1 MCYNIESLEEIM
13 NLENIDK
20 IKKDLEKR
28 KMNNKNYFWIL
39 SIFVLTVI
47 IVFYSFETNNGI
59 MAQQKISTELVVQNQ
74 ANIHQNTAE
83 QKIKKEKTVPKQELS
98 NEELLKD
105 AIVKEIIEK
114 NIKGNNKR
122 NGENPV
128 DGPIDDNI
136 LINDEEQ
143 LLLAEKEILEE
154 DTMDESENEE
164 IKIQEQPKI
173 QEHIEIKAQ
182 PKELPTIKATTPIP
196 ETVVENK
203 TAIPSKTSA
212 VFEPKTNFNTYKCYS
227 ILPAKAS
234 FIQSCEESL
243 NEFLSANTAASRL
256 EIIGIIDLEDVKNLS
271 NKSDANQEQ
280 LAKSRTDNVRN
291 YLKNKTKFSLSEHSY
306 YLKTELPTRGFIIR
320 AYH

>member
-1 MCYNIESLEEIM
+1 
-13 NLENIDK
+13 
-20 IKKDLEKR
+20 
-28 KMNNKNYFWIL
+28 
-39 SIFVLTVI
+39 
-47 IVFYSFETNNGI
+47 

-74 ANIHQNTAE
+74 ATINQNAPE
-83 QKIKKEKTVPKQELS
+83 QKIKKEKAVPKQELS
-98 NEELLKD
+98 NEERVKD

-114 NIKGNNKR
+114 NIKGNIKR

-128 DGPIDDNI
+128 DGPIDDDI

-143 LLLAEKEILEE
+143 LLLAEKEVLEE
-154 DTMDESENEE
+154 GTMDESENEE
-164 IKIQEQPKI
+164 IKLKEQPTVQK
-173 QEHIEIKAQ
+173 HIEIKTL
-182 PKELPTIKATTPIP
+182 PKELPTIKEATPIQ

-203 TAIPSKTSA
+203 TALPIKTNA

-243 NEFLSANTAASRL
+243 NEFLSANTTASRL

-271 NKSDANQEQ
+271 NKSDANQEL
-280 LAKSRTDNVRN
+280 LAKSRIDNVRN

-306 YLKTELPTRGFIIR
+306 YLKTELPTRGFVIR